1 MARFPI
7 ISLSPP
13 TPSLPPQLKN
23 SQRYRT
29 QSEHRIVMQINLQ
42 ADSNKQEKHPQWDS
56 VFSVVEGK
64 PKALPETAA
73 NGKFVSEEGQ
83 EWTKT
88 VVSA

>member
-1 MARFPI
+1 
-7 ISLSPP
+7 
-13 TPSLPPQLKN
+13 
-23 SQRYRT
+23 
-29 QSEHRIVMQINLQ
+29 MQINLQ

-88 VVSA
+88 VSKQEDERIEAEVLKLYESPT